1 MNTQK
6 DLDTDLD
13 LEIDEPRAMNV
24 FLLNDDY
31 TSMEFVTN
39 ILITLFRKSHEE
51 AETIML
57 NIHEKGKG
65 LCGVYTPEIAET
77 KIDQVHS
84 KAKENGFPLRATM
97 EEA

>member
-84 KAKENGFPLRATM
+84 KAKDNGFPLRATM

>member
-1 MNTQK
+1 MF
-6 DLDTDLD
+6 
-13 LEIDEPRAMNV
+13 

>member
-31 TSMEFVTN
+31 TSMEYVTN

>member
-13 LEIDEPRAMNV
+13 LEIDEPREMNV